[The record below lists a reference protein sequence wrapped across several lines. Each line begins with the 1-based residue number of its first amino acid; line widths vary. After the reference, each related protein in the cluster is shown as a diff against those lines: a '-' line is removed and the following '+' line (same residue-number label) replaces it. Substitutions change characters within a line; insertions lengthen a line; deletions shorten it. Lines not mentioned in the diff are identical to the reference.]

1 MMSNAWFQQ
10 PLITDIFVML
20 GVVLLNQLLLR
31 GIMNFTINAGQ
42 KIDYSVG
49 ILNVVSVGYFA
60 VLAIY
65 FQYLG
70 YDLQSDVALVNFR
83 ILILIYTMIYLG
95 RRGSAVVVLADCVS
109 RAAFY
114 GLTLNTYESWTTE
127 VTVWLIM
134 ALIATIAKRIHLHLL
149 TLVMVINCVGG
160 GFWLLAYFLQLRR
173 VAPLSGEA
181 ALGHF
186 VSFIILNGLLAYVLR
201 ALDNENNHLSAIT
214 YEATYDPLTR
224 LQNYGMFDKHYEEL
238 FKRYHLRNA
247 PLSMIAID
255 IDWFKSL
262 NDQYGHLAGNQVL
275 ATIGRLLDK
284 ETAVYPAAT
293 CYRVGGEEFNILL
306 PGVALIDAGNFAR
319 HLQEEIAATVIRVDD
334 QPLAITVSV
343 GVAQLSL
350 ADATAS
356 DFYERTDRMLYQSK
370 GKGRNQITVD
380 TGEQ

>member
-1 MMSNAWFQQ
+1 MMINAWFQQ

-95 RRGSAVVVLADCVS
+95 RRGSAVVVLADCAS

-127 VTVWLIM
+127 VTVWLVM

-186 VSFIILNGLLAYVLR
+186 VSFIILNGLLAYVLC

-275 ATIGRLLDK
+275 ATIGRWPLPCQWVLPSCRWRTRRPVISMNGRTGCCTSLRVRG
-284 ETAVYPAAT
+284 EIRSRWIPASSEKSPKRAPN
-293 CYRVGGEEFNILL
+293 RR
-306 PGVALIDAGNFAR
+306 PALSIDISRYSG
-319 HLQEEIAATVIRVDD
+319 II
-334 QPLAITVSV
+334 
-343 GVAQLSL
+343 
-350 ADATAS
+350 
-356 DFYERTDRMLYQSK
+356 
-370 GKGRNQITVD
+370 GK
-380 TGEQ
+380 

>member
-1 MMSNAWFQQ
+1 MINAWFQQ

-31 GIMNFTINAGQ
+31 EIMNFTINAGQ

-95 RRGSAVVVLADCVS
+95 RRGSAVVVLADCAS

-127 VTVWLIM
+127 VTVWLVM

-186 VSFIILNGLLAYVLR
+186 VSFIILNGLLAYVLC
-201 ALDNENNHLSAIT
+201 ALDNENN
-214 YEATYDPLTR
+214 
-224 LQNYGMFDKHYEEL
+224 KHYEEL

-293 CYRVGGEEFNILL
+293 CYRVGGAELNILL

>member
-1 MMSNAWFQQ
+1 MMINAWFQQ

-95 RRGSAVVVLADCVS
+95 RRGSAVVVLADCAS

-247 PLSMIAID
+247 PLSMIALD

-306 PGVALIDAGNFAR
+306 PGWR
-319 HLQEEIAATVIRVDD
+319 
-334 QPLAITVSV
+334 
-343 GVAQLSL
+343 
-350 ADATAS
+350 
-356 DFYERTDRMLYQSK
+356 
-370 GKGRNQITVD
+370 
-380 TGEQ
+380 

>member
-1 MMSNAWFQQ
+1 MINAWFQQ
-10 PLITDIFVML
+10 PLITDIFVMP

-95 RRGSAVVVLADCVS
+95 RRGSAVVVLADCAS

-306 PGVALIDAGNFAR
+306 PGWR
-319 HLQEEIAATVIRVDD
+319 
-334 QPLAITVSV
+334 
-343 GVAQLSL
+343 
-350 ADATAS
+350 
-356 DFYERTDRMLYQSK
+356 
-370 GKGRNQITVD
+370 
-380 TGEQ
+380 

>member
-1 MMSNAWFQQ
+1 MMINAWFQQ

-95 RRGSAVVVLADCVS
+95 RRGSAVVVLADCAS

-160 GFWLLAYFLQLRR
+160 GF
-173 VAPLSGEA
+173 
-181 ALGHF
+181 
-186 VSFIILNGLLAYVLR
+186 
-201 ALDNENNHLSAIT
+201 
-214 YEATYDPLTR
+214 
-224 LQNYGMFDKHYEEL
+224 
-238 FKRYHLRNA
+238 
-247 PLSMIAID
+247 
-255 IDWFKSL
+255 
-262 NDQYGHLAGNQVL
+262 
-275 ATIGRLLDK
+275 
-284 ETAVYPAAT
+284 
-293 CYRVGGEEFNILL
+293 
-306 PGVALIDAGNFAR
+306 
-319 HLQEEIAATVIRVDD
+319 
-334 QPLAITVSV
+334 
-343 GVAQLSL
+343 
-350 ADATAS
+350 
-356 DFYERTDRMLYQSK
+356 
-370 GKGRNQITVD
+370 
-380 TGEQ
+380 

>member
-1 MMSNAWFQQ
+1 MINAWFQQ

-95 RRGSAVVVLADCVS
+95 RRGSAVVVLADCAS

-247 PLSMIAID
+247 PLSMIALD

-306 PGVALIDAGNFAR
+306 PGWR
-319 HLQEEIAATVIRVDD
+319 
-334 QPLAITVSV
+334 
-343 GVAQLSL
+343 
-350 ADATAS
+350 
-356 DFYERTDRMLYQSK
+356 
-370 GKGRNQITVD
+370 
-380 TGEQ
+380 

>member
-1 MMSNAWFQQ
+1 MINAWFQQ

-95 RRGSAVVVLADCVS
+95 RRGSAVVVLADCAS

-306 PGVALIDAGNFAR
+306 PGWR
-319 HLQEEIAATVIRVDD
+319 
-334 QPLAITVSV
+334 
-343 GVAQLSL
+343 
-350 ADATAS
+350 
-356 DFYERTDRMLYQSK
+356 
-370 GKGRNQITVD
+370 
-380 TGEQ
+380 